1 MSSLQTA
8 GRGYLAPSDASPGS
22 AKAVSSGVFVCGGE
36 QRHVSQPRLASSL
49 ASTEPRGGGAG
60 TGS

>member
-8 GRGYLAPSDASPGS
+8 GRGSLAPSDGSPGS

-36 QRHVSQPRLASSL
+36 QKHVSQPRLASSL
-49 ASTEPRGGGAG
+49 AGAEPRGAGAC

>member
-1 MSSLQTA
+1 MTFLQTA
-8 GRGYLAPSDASPGS
+8 GRGYLAPSDASPS
-22 AKAVSSGVFVCGGE
+22 SAVSSGVFVCGGE

-49 ASTEPRGGGAG
+49 ASAEPRGGGAG